1 MSRISLSITLFLT
14 LAIVQ
19 AQRVGLVLSG
29 GGAVGMTHIGVMQAL
44 EENDIPIDYITGSSM
59 GALVGALY
67 VSGWSPWEIDSLFR
81 TEQFRVMAEGGIE
94 ARYQYYF
101 KQDPLMLR

>member
-1 MSRISLSITLFLT
+1 
-14 LAIVQ
+14 
-19 AQRVGLVLSG
+19 
-29 GGAVGMTHIGVMQAL
+29 
-44 EENDIPIDYITGSSM
+44 M

-67 VSGWSPWEIDSLFR
+67 ASGWSPWEIDSLFR

-101 KQDPLMLR
+101 KQDPPDASLISLKLDLDTALTTSLPTNLRSPAC